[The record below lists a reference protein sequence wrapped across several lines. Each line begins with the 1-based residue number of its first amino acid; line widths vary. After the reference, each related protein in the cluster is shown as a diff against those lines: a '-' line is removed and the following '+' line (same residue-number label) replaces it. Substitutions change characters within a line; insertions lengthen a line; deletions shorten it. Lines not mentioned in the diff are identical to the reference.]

1 MPVVNTVY
9 FDPAVGG
16 TGLTVTDD
24 GNSQTGLDNDG
35 HRVRFV
41 PALQNLVYIGAFVK
55 QRAVDVDAA
64 VDEVIAA
71 KNTMKQYVDAAVD
84 EMMDVLDDAVDEVMD
99 VLDDAIAAKNT
110 IEQYVDD
117 AQAIADDSAAS
128 ALLAEKWASQITFPV
143 ADTRWSAREYANHAK
158 SIADSM
164 VNNIGLSRVD
174 GGDAMTTVYA
184 TTIDGGGAASVFTGA
199 INCGNAI

>member
-16 TGLTVTDD
+16 TGLTVSDD
-24 GNSQTGLDNDG
+24 GNPQFGLDADG

-55 QRAVDVDAA
+55 KRAADVDA
-64 VDEVIAA
+64 
-71 KNTMKQYVDAAVD
+71 
-84 EMMDVLDDAVDEVMD
+84 AVDEVMD

-117 AQAIADDSAAS
+117 AKAIADDSADS
-128 ALLAEKWASQITFPV
+128 ALLAEKWASQLTFPV
-143 ADTRWSAREYANHAK
+143 ADTRWSAREYANQAK
-158 SIADSM
+158 STADSM

-174 GGDAMTTVYA
+174 GGDAMTTVFA

>member
-16 TGLTVTDD
+16 TGLTVSDD
-24 GNSQTGLDNDG
+24 GDPVRGLDNDG

-41 PALQNLVYIGAFVK
+41 PALQNIVYIGAFVK
-55 QRAVDVDAA
+55 QRA
-64 VDEVIAA
+64 DEV
-71 KNTMKQYVDAAVD
+71 T
-84 EMMDVLDDAVDEVMD
+84 D
-99 VLDDAIAAKNT
+99 VLDDAIAAKNA
-110 IEQYVDD
+110 IEGYVDD
-117 AQAIADDSAAS
+117 SADS
-128 ALLAEKWASQITFPV
+128 ALLAEKWASQLTFPV
-143 ADTRWSAREYANHAK
+143 ADTRWSAREYANQAK
-158 SIADSM
+158 STADSM

-174 GGDAMTTVYA
+174 GGDAMTTVFA

>member
-16 TGLTVTDD
+16 TGLTVSDD
-24 GNSQTGLDNDG
+24 GNNLTGLDADG

-64 VDEVIAA
+64 VDEV
-71 KNTMKQYVDAAVD
+71 
-84 EMMDVLDDAVDEVMD
+84 MD

-117 AQAIADDSAAS
+117 AKAIADDSADS
-128 ALLAEKWASQITFPV
+128 ALLAEKWASQLTFPV
-143 ADTRWSAREYANHAK
+143 ADTRWSAREYANQAK
-158 SIADSM
+158 STADSM

-174 GGDAMTTVYA
+174 GGDAMTTVFA

>member
-16 TGLTVTDD
+16 TGLTVSDD
-24 GNSQTGLDNDG
+24 GNPLFGLDNDG

-41 PALQNLVYIGAFVK
+41 PALQNLVYIGNFVK
-55 QRAVDVDAA
+55 QRAADVDA
-64 VDEVIAA
+64 
-71 KNTMKQYVDAAVD
+71 
-84 EMMDVLDDAVDEVMD
+84 AVDEVMD
-99 VLDDAIAAKNT
+99 VLDDAIAAKNN
-110 IEQYVDD
+110 IEQYIDD
-117 AQAIADDSAAS
+117 AKAIADDSAAS

-143 ADTRWSAREYANHAK
+143 ADTRWSAREYANQAK

-174 GGDAMTTVYA
+174 GGDSFTSIWSSS
-184 TTIDGGGAASVFTGA
+184 IDGGSSGTVATVN

>member
-16 TGLTVTDD
+16 TGLTVSDD
-24 GNSQTGLDNDG
+24 GNPVSGLDADG

-64 VDEVIAA
+64 VDEV
-71 KNTMKQYVDAAVD
+71 
-84 EMMDVLDDAVDEVMD
+84 MDVLDE
-99 VLDDAIAAKNT
+99 AIDAKNT
-110 IEQYVDD
+110 IEGYIDDAQAIVTD
-117 AQAIADDSAAS
+117 AQAIADDSADS
-128 ALLAEKWASQITFPV
+128 ALLAEKWASQLTFPV
-143 ADTRWSAREYANHAK
+143 ADTRWSAREYANQAK
-158 SIADSM
+158 STADSM

-174 GGDAMTTVYA
+174 GGDAMTTVFA
-184 TTIDGGGAASVFTGA
+184 TTIDGGAVASVFTGA

>member
-16 TGLTVTDD
+16 TGLTVSDD
-24 GNSQTGLDNDG
+24 GNKQTGLDADG

-41 PALQNLVYIGAFVK
+41 PALQNLVYIGNFVK
-55 QRAVDVDAA
+55 QRAADVDAA
-64 VDEVIAA
+64 VDG
-71 KNTMKQYVDAAVD
+71 
-84 EMMDVLDDAVDEVMD
+84 VMD

>member
-1 MPVVNTVY
+1 MANVVY

-16 TGLTVTDD
+16 SGLTVSDD
-24 GNSQTGLDNDG
+24 GDSQFGLDNDG

-41 PALQNLVYIGAFVK
+41 PALQNLVYIGNFVK
-55 QRAVDVDAA
+55 QRALDVDAA
-64 VDEVIAA
+64 VDG
-71 KNTMKQYVDAAVD
+71 
-84 EMMDVLDDAVDEVMD
+84 VMD
-99 VLDDAIAAKNT
+99 VLDDAIAAKNN

-128 ALLAEKWASQITFPV
+128 ALLAEKWASQLTFPV

-164 VNNIGLSRVD
+164 VNNVGHLS
-174 GGDAMTTVYA
+174 
-184 TTIDGGGAASVFTGA
+184 
-199 INCGNAI
+199 

>member
-16 TGLTVTDD
+16 TGLTVSDD
-24 GNSQTGLDNDG
+24 GNSKTGLDNDG

-41 PALQNLVYIGAFVK
+41 PALQNIVYIGAYVK
-55 QRAVDVDAA
+55 RRA
-64 VDEVIAA
+64 
-71 KNTMKQYVDAAVD
+71 
-84 EMMDVLDDAVDEVMD
+84 DEVMG
-99 VLDDAIAAKNT
+99 VSGGG
-110 IEQYVDD
+110 VGGGGVSGGHV
-117 AQAIADDSAAS
+117 DDSANS
-128 ALLAEKWASQITFPV
+128 ALLAEKWASQLTFPV
-143 ADTRWSAREYANHAK
+143 ADTRWSAREYANQAK
-158 SIADSM
+158 STADSM

-174 GGDAMTTVYA
+174 GGDAMTTVFA

>member
-16 TGLTVTDD
+16 TGLTVSDD
-24 GNSQTGLDNDG
+24 GHPQFGLDNDG

-55 QRAVDVDAA
+55 KRAVDVDAA
-64 VDEVIAA
+64 VDEV
-71 KNTMKQYVDAAVD
+71 
-84 EMMDVLDDAVDEVMD
+84 MDVLDEVI
-99 VLDDAIAAKNT
+99 VVKNT
-110 IEQYVDD
+110 IEGYVDD
-117 AQAIADDSAAS
+117 AQAIADDSADS
-128 ALLAEKWASQITFPV
+128 ALLAEKWASQLTFPV
-143 ADTRWSAREYANHAK
+143 ADTRWSAREYANQAK
-158 SIADSM
+158 STADSM

-174 GGDAMTTVYA
+174 GGDAMTTVFA

>member
-16 TGLTVTDD
+16 TGLTVSDD
-24 GNSQTGLDNDG
+24 GNPQFGLDNDG

-41 PALQNLVYIGAFVK
+41 PALQNLVYIGNFVK
-55 QRAVDVDAA
+55 QRAADVDAA
-64 VDEVIAA
+64 VDG
-71 KNTMKQYVDAAVD
+71 
-84 EMMDVLDDAVDEVMD
+84 VMD
-99 VLDDAIAAKNT
+99 VLDDAIAAKNN

-143 ADTRWSAREYANHAK
+143 ADTRWSAREYANQAK
-158 SIADSM
+158 STADSM

>member
-16 TGLTVTDD
+16 TGLTVSDD
-24 GNSQTGLDNDG
+24 GNKQTGLDADG

-41 PALQNLVYIGAFVK
+41 PALQNLVYIGNFVK
-55 QRAVDVDAA
+55 QRAVDVDA
-64 VDEVIAA
+64 
-71 KNTMKQYVDAAVD
+71 
-84 EMMDVLDDAVDEVMD
+84 AVDEVMD

-128 ALLAEKWASQITFPV
+128 ALLAEKWASQLTYPV
-143 ADTRWSAREYANHAK
+143 ADTRWSAREYANQAK

-174 GGDAMTTVYA
+174 GGDAMTTAYA
-184 TTIDGGGAASVFTGA
+184 TTIDGGGASSVFTGTV
-199 INCGNAI
+199 NCGNAI

>member
-16 TGLTVTDD
+16 TGLTVSDD
-24 GNSQTGLDNDG
+24 GNPVSGLDADG

-55 QRAVDVDAA
+55 QQAED
-64 VDEVIAA
+64 I
-71 KNTMKQYVDAAVD
+71 KSST
-84 EMMDVLDDAVDEVMD
+84 DEVMD

-117 AQAIADDSAAS
+117 AKAIADDSAAS

-143 ADTRWSAREYANHAK
+143 ADTRWSAREYANQAK

-164 VNNIGLSRVD
+164 VNNVGLSRVD
-174 GGDAMTTVYA
+174 GGDSFTSIWSSS
-184 TTIDGGGAASVFTGA
+184 IDGGSSGTVATVN

>member
-16 TGLTVTDD
+16 TGLTVSDD
-24 GNSQTGLDNDG
+24 GNPQFGLDNDG

-41 PALQNLVYIGAFVK
+41 PALQNLVYIGNFVK
-55 QRAVDVDAA
+55 QRAADVDAA
-64 VDEVIAA
+64 V
-71 KNTMKQYVDAAVD
+71 
-84 EMMDVLDDAVDEVMD
+84 
-99 VLDDAIAAKNT
+99 DDAIAAKNT
-110 IEQYVDD
+110 IEGHVN
-117 AQAIADDSAAS
+117 DSADS
-128 ALLAEKWASQITFPV
+128 ALLAEKWASQLTYPV
-143 ADTRWSAREYANHAK
+143 ADTRWSAREYANQAK

-174 GGDAMTTVYA
+174 GGDSFTSIWSSS
-184 TTIDGGGAASVFTGA
+184 IDGGSSGTVATVN

>member
-16 TGLTVTDD
+16 TGLTVSDD
-24 GNSQTGLDNDG
+24 GNPQFGLDNDG

-55 QRAVDVDAA
+55 QRAVDVDA
-64 VDEVIAA
+64 
-71 KNTMKQYVDAAVD
+71 
-84 EMMDVLDDAVDEVMD
+84 AVDEVMD

-128 ALLAEKWASQITFPV
+128 ALLAEKWASQLTYPV
-143 ADTRWSAREYANHAK
+143 ADTRWSAREYANQAK
-158 SIADSM
+158 STADSM

>member
-16 TGLTVTDD
+16 TGLTVSDD
-24 GNSQTGLDNDG
+24 GHPQYGLDNNG

-55 QRAVDVDAA
+55 KRAVDVDA
-64 VDEVIAA
+64 
-71 KNTMKQYVDAAVD
+71 
-84 EMMDVLDDAVDEVMD
+84 AVDEVMD

-128 ALLAEKWASQITFPV
+128 ALLAEKWASQLTFPV
-143 ADTRWSAREYANHAK
+143 ADTRWSAREYANQAK
-158 SIADSM
+158 STADSM
-164 VNNIGLSRVD
+164 VNNVGLSRVD
-174 GGDAMTTVYA
+174 GGDAMTSAWAV
-184 TTIDGGGAASVFTGA
+184 TIDGGGASTVFTAA

>member
-16 TGLTVTDD
+16 TGLTVSDD
-24 GNSQTGLDNDG
+24 GDPQTGLDNNG

-55 QRAVDVDAA
+55 QRAA
-64 VDEVIAA
+64 EVIAA
-71 KNTMKQYVDAAVD
+71 KNTIEGYVNGAPS
-84 EMMDVLDDAVDEVMD
+84 
-99 VLDDAIAAKNT
+99 
-110 IEQYVDD
+110 YS
-117 AQAIADDSAAS
+117 ADS
-128 ALLAEKWASQITFPV
+128 ALLAEKWASQLTFPV
-143 ADTRWSAREYANHAK
+143 ADTRWSAREYANQAK
-158 SIADSM
+158 STADSM

-174 GGDAMTTVYA
+174 GGDAMTTVFA
-184 TTIDGGGAASVFTGA
+184 TTIDGGSAASVFTGA

>member
-16 TGLTVTDD
+16 TGLTVSDD
-24 GNSQTGLDNDG
+24 GNPVSGLDADG

-64 VDEVIAA
+64 VDEV
-71 KNTMKQYVDAAVD
+71 M
-84 EMMDVLDDAVDEVMD
+84 DAVDEVMD

-117 AQAIADDSAAS
+117 AKAIADDSADS
-128 ALLAEKWASQITFPV
+128 ALLAEKWASQLTFPV
-143 ADTRWSAREYANHAK
+143 ADTRWSAREYANQAK
-158 SIADSM
+158 STADSM

-174 GGDAMTTVYA
+174 GGDAMTTVFA

>member
-16 TGLTVTDD
+16 TGLTVSDD
-24 GNSQTGLDNDG
+24 GNPVSGLDADG

-55 QRAVDVDAA
+55 QRAVDVDA
-64 VDEVIAA
+64 
-71 KNTMKQYVDAAVD
+71 
-84 EMMDVLDDAVDEVMD
+84 AVDEVMD

-128 ALLAEKWASQITFPV
+128 ALLAEKWASQLTFPV
-143 ADTRWSAREYANHAK
+143 ADTRWSAREYANQAK
-158 SIADSM
+158 STADSM

-174 GGDAMTTVYA
+174 GGDAMTTVFA

>member
-16 TGLTVTDD
+16 TGLTVSDD
-24 GNSQTGLDNDG
+24 GHPQFGLDNNG

-55 QRAVDVDAA
+55 QRAVDVDA
-64 VDEVIAA
+64 
-71 KNTMKQYVDAAVD
+71 
-84 EMMDVLDDAVDEVMD
+84 AVDEVMD

-128 ALLAEKWASQITFPV
+128 ALLAEKWASQLTFPV
-143 ADTRWSAREYANHAK
+143 ADTRWSAREYANQAK
-158 SIADSM
+158 STADSM

-174 GGDAMTTVYA
+174 GGDAMTTVFA

>member
-16 TGLTVTDD
+16 TGLTVSDD
-24 GNSQTGLDNDG
+24 GNSLTGLDADG

-55 QRAVDVDAA
+55 QRAIDVDAA
-64 VDEVIAA
+64 VDE
-71 KNTMKQYVDAAVD
+71 MKDTVDA
-84 EMMDVLDDAVDEVMD
+84 AVDEVMD

-128 ALLAEKWASQITFPV
+128 ALLAEKWASQLTFPV
-143 ADTRWSAREYANHAK
+143 ADTRWSAREYANQAK
-158 SIADSM
+158 STADSM

-174 GGDAMTTVYA
+174 GGDAMTTVFA

>member
-16 TGLTVTDD
+16 TGLTVSDD
-24 GNSQTGLDNDG
+24 GNNLTGLDADG

-55 QRAVDVDAA
+55 QRAIDVDAA
-64 VDEVIAA
+64 VDE
-71 KNTMKQYVDAAVD
+71 MKGTVDAAVD
-84 EMMDVLDDAVDEVMD
+84 EVMDAVDEVMD

-110 IEQYVDD
+110 IEGYIDD
-117 AQAIADDSAAS
+117 AKAIADDSADS
-128 ALLAEKWASQITFPV
+128 ALLAEKWASQLTFPV
-143 ADTRWSAREYANHAK
+143 ADTRWSAREYAYQAK
-158 SIADSM
+158 STADSM

-174 GGDAMTTVYA
+174 GGDAMTTVFA

>member
-16 TGLTVTDD
+16 TGLTVSDD
-24 GNSQTGLDNDG
+24 GHPVSGLDNNG

-55 QRAVDVDAA
+55 QRAVDVDA
-64 VDEVIAA
+64 
-71 KNTMKQYVDAAVD
+71 
-84 EMMDVLDDAVDEVMD
+84 AVDEVMD

-143 ADTRWSAREYANHAK
+143 ADTRWSAREYANQAK
-158 SIADSM
+158 STADSM

-174 GGDAMTTVYA
+174 GGDAMTTVFA

>member
-16 TGLTVTDD
+16 TGLTVSDD
-24 GNSQTGLDNDG
+24 GNPQFGLDNDG

-41 PALQNLVYIGAFVK
+41 PALQNLVYIGNFVK
-55 QRAVDVDAA
+55 QRAADVDA
-64 VDEVIAA
+64 
-71 KNTMKQYVDAAVD
+71 
-84 EMMDVLDDAVDEVMD
+84 AVDEVMD
-99 VLDDAIAAKNT
+99 VLDDAIAAKNN

-117 AQAIADDSAAS
+117 AQAIAD
-128 ALLAEKWASQITFPV
+128 Q
-143 ADTRWSAREYANHAK
+143 AK

-174 GGDAMTTVYA
+174 GGDSFTSIWSSS
-184 TTIDGGGAASVFTGA
+184 IDGGSSGTVATVN

>member
-16 TGLTVTDD
+16 TGLTVSDD
-24 GNSQTGLDNDG
+24 GNSETGLDNNG

-64 VDEVIAA
+64 VDEV
-71 KNTMKQYVDAAVD
+71 MG
-84 EMMDVLDDAVDEVMD
+84 AVDEVMD
-99 VLDDAIAAKNT
+99 VLDEAIAAKNT
-110 IEQYVDD
+110 IEGYVDD
-117 AQAIADDSAAS
+117 AQAIADDSADS
-128 ALLAEKWASQITFPV
+128 ALLAEKWASQLTFPV
-143 ADTRWSAREYANHAK
+143 ADTRWSAREYANQAK
-158 SIADSM
+158 STADSM

-174 GGDAMTTVYA
+174 GGDAMTTVFA

>member
-24 GNSQTGLDNDG
+24 GNNQTGLDADG

-64 VDEVIAA
+64 VDEV
-71 KNTMKQYVDAAVD
+71 
-84 EMMDVLDDAVDEVMD
+84 MD

-110 IEQYVDD
+110 IEGYIDD

-128 ALLAEKWASQITFPV
+128 ALLAEKWASQLTFPV
-143 ADTRWSAREYANHAK
+143 ADTRWSAREYANQAK
-158 SIADSM
+158 STADSM

-174 GGDAMTTVYA
+174 GGDAMTTVFA

>member
-16 TGLTVTDD
+16 TGLTVSDD
-24 GNSQTGLDNDG
+24 GDPDRGLDADG

-41 PALQNLVYIGAFVK
+41 PALQNLVYIGNFVK
-55 QRAVDVDAA
+55 RRAVDVDA
-64 VDEVIAA
+64 
-71 KNTMKQYVDAAVD
+71 
-84 EMMDVLDDAVDEVMD
+84 AVDEVMD

-110 IEQYVDD
+110 IEGHVD
-117 AQAIADDSAAS
+117 ASAAS

-143 ADTRWSAREYANHAK
+143 ADTRWSAREYANQAK

-184 TTIDGGGAASVFTGA
+184 TTINGGGAASVFTGA

>member
-16 TGLTVTDD
+16 TGLTVSDD
-24 GNSQTGLDNDG
+24 GNPQFGLDNNG

-41 PALQNLVYIGAFVK
+41 PALQNIVYIGAFVK
-55 QRAVDVDAA
+55 QRAVD
-64 VDEVIAA
+64 IG
-71 KNTMKQYVDAAVD
+71 T
-84 EMMDVLDDAVDEVMD
+84 AVDEVMD

-117 AQAIADDSAAS
+117 AQAIADDSADS
-128 ALLAEKWASQITFPV
+128 ALLAEKWASQLTFPV
-143 ADTRWSAREYANHAK
+143 ADTRWSAREYANQAK

-174 GGDAMTTVYA
+174 GGDSFTSIWSSS
-184 TTIDGGGAASVFTGA
+184 IDGGSSGTVATVN

>member
-16 TGLTVTDD
+16 TGLTVSDD
-24 GNSQTGLDNDG
+24 GNSKTGLDNDG

-41 PALQNLVYIGAFVK
+41 PALQNIVYIGAYVK
-55 QRAVDVDAA
+55 RRA
-64 VDEVIAA
+64 
-71 KNTMKQYVDAAVD
+71 
-84 EMMDVLDDAVDEVMD
+84 DEVMG
-99 VLDDAIAAKNT
+99 VSGGH
-110 IEQYVDD
+110 V
-117 AQAIADDSAAS
+117 DDSANS
-128 ALLAEKWASQITFPV
+128 ALLAEKWASQLTFPV
-143 ADTRWSAREYANHAK
+143 ADTRWSAREYANQAK
-158 SIADSM
+158 STADSM

-174 GGDAMTTVYA
+174 GGDAMTTVFA

>member
-16 TGLTVTDD
+16 TGLTVSDD
-24 GNSQTGLDNDG
+24 GHPQTGLDKNG

-55 QRAVDVDAA
+55 KRAVDVDA
-64 VDEVIAA
+64 
-71 KNTMKQYVDAAVD
+71 
-84 EMMDVLDDAVDEVMD
+84 AVDEVMD

-117 AQAIADDSAAS
+117 AKAIADDSADS
-128 ALLAEKWASQITFPV
+128 ALLAEKWASQLTFPV
-143 ADTRWSAREYANHAK
+143 ADIRWSAREYANQAK
-158 SIADSM
+158 STADSM

-174 GGDAMTTVYA
+174 GGDAMTTVFA
-184 TTIDGGGAASVFTGA
+184 TTIDGGGAASVFTRA

>member
-16 TGLTVTDD
+16 TGLTVSDD
-24 GNSQTGLDNDG
+24 GNPQFGLDADG

-64 VDEVIAA
+64 VDEV
-71 KNTMKQYVDAAVD
+71 
-84 EMMDVLDDAVDEVMD
+84 MDVLDE
-99 VLDDAIAAKNT
+99 AIAAKNT
-110 IEQYVDD
+110 IEGYVDD
-117 AQAIADDSAAS
+117 AQAIADDSADS
-128 ALLAEKWASQITFPV
+128 ALLAEKWASQLTFPV
-143 ADTRWSAREYANHAK
+143 ADTRWSAREYANQAK
-158 SIADSM
+158 STADSM

-174 GGDAMTTVYA
+174 GGDAMTTVFA
-184 TTIDGGGAASVFTGA
+184 TTIDGGGAASIFTGA

>member
-41 PALQNLVYIGAFVK
+41 PALQNLVYIGNFVK
-55 QRAVDVDAA
+55 QRAVDVDA
-64 VDEVIAA
+64 
-71 KNTMKQYVDAAVD
+71 
-84 EMMDVLDDAVDEVMD
+84 AVDEVMD

-174 GGDAMTTVYA
+174 GGDAMTTIFA

>member
-16 TGLTVTDD
+16 TGLTVSDD
-24 GNSQTGLDNDG
+24 GHPQTGLDNNG

-55 QRAVDVDAA
+55 KRAVDVDA
-64 VDEVIAA
+64 
-71 KNTMKQYVDAAVD
+71 
-84 EMMDVLDDAVDEVMD
+84 AVDEVMD

-117 AQAIADDSAAS
+117 AKAIADDSAAS
-128 ALLAEKWASQITFPV
+128 ALLAEKWASQLTFPV
-143 ADTRWSAREYANHAK
+143 ADTRWSAREYANQAK
-158 SIADSM
+158 STADSM

-174 GGDAMTTVYA
+174 GGDAMTTVFA

>member
-16 TGLTVTDD
+16 TGLTVSDD
-24 GNSQTGLDNDG
+24 GDPVRGLDADG

-55 QRAVDVDAA
+55 QRA
-64 VDEVIAA
+64 
-71 KNTMKQYVDAAVD
+71 
-84 EMMDVLDDAVDEVMD
+84 DEVMD

-128 ALLAEKWASQITFPV
+128 ALLAEKWASQLTFPV

-184 TTIDGGGAASVFTGA
+184 TTIDGGGASSVFTGA
-199 INCGNAI
+199 VNCGNAI

>member
-24 GNSQTGLDNDG
+24 GNPQFGLDNDG

-55 QRAVDVDAA
+55 KRAVDVDA
-64 VDEVIAA
+64 
-71 KNTMKQYVDAAVD
+71 
-84 EMMDVLDDAVDEVMD
+84 AVDEVMD

-128 ALLAEKWASQITFPV
+128 ALLAEKWASQLTFPV
-143 ADTRWSAREYANHAK
+143 ADTRWSAREYANQAK
-158 SIADSM
+158 STADSM

-174 GGDAMTTVYA
+174 GGDAMTTVFA

>member
-16 TGLTVTDD
+16 TGLTVSDD
-24 GNSQTGLDNDG
+24 GNKQTGLDNNG

-55 QRAVDVDAA
+55 KRAVDVDA
-64 VDEVIAA
+64 
-71 KNTMKQYVDAAVD
+71 
-84 EMMDVLDDAVDEVMD
+84 AVDEVMD

-128 ALLAEKWASQITFPV
+128 ALLAEKWASQLTFPV
-143 ADTRWSAREYANHAK
+143 ADTRWSAREYANQAK
-158 SIADSM
+158 STADSM

-174 GGDAMTTVYA
+174 GGDAMTTVFA

>member
-16 TGLTVTDD
+16 TGLTVSDD
-24 GNSQTGLDNDG
+24 GDPQSGLDANG

-55 QRAVDVDAA
+55 QRA
-64 VDEVIAA
+64 
-71 KNTMKQYVDAAVD
+71 
-84 EMMDVLDDAVDEVMD
+84 DEVMD

-110 IEQYVDD
+110 IEQYVDG

>member
-16 TGLTVTDD
+16 TGLTVSDD
-24 GNSQTGLDNDG
+24 GNSKTGLDNNG
-35 HRVRFV
+35 HRYRFV

-55 QRAVDVDAA
+55 KRAVDVDAA
-64 VDEVIAA
+64 VDEV
-71 KNTMKQYVDAAVD
+71 
-84 EMMDVLDDAVDEVMD
+84 MDVLDE
-99 VLDDAIAAKNT
+99 AIAAKNT
-110 IEQYVDD
+110 IEGYVDD
-117 AQAIADDSAAS
+117 AKDIADDSADS
-128 ALLAEKWASQITFPV
+128 ALLAEKWASQLTFPV
-143 ADTRWSAREYANHAK
+143 ADTRWSAREYAYQAK
-158 SIADSM
+158 STADSM

-174 GGDAMTTVYA
+174 GGDAMTTVFA

>member
-16 TGLTVTDD
+16 TGLTVSDD
-24 GNSQTGLDNDG
+24 GNPVSGLDADG

-64 VDEVIAA
+64 VDEV
-71 KNTMKQYVDAAVD
+71 MG
-84 EMMDVLDDAVDEVMD
+84 VLDE
-99 VLDDAIAAKNT
+99 AIAAKNT
-110 IEQYVDD
+110 IEGYIDD
-117 AQAIADDSAAS
+117 AQAIADDSADS
-128 ALLAEKWASQITFPV
+128 ALLAEKWASQLTFPV
-143 ADTRWSAREYANHAK
+143 ADTRWSAREYAYQAK
-158 SIADSM
+158 STADSM

-174 GGDAMTTVYA
+174 GGDAMTTVFA